1 MEKQVPQSKISLSL
15 QKKEIDY
22 AQLALA
28 KLKSIMDWS
37 PRDLF
42 EHLEGLG
49 YIGQDEARRRLCLIA
64 YRHVRRLKD
73 HYLRNIDL
81 EDLPSKSN
89 VLMLGP
95 TGSGKTY
102 LTQLLFGTI
111 LQLPVVTVDMT
122 GFVETGYVGR
132 QVPEIL
138 SGLLGAAQDNPSWA
152 KMGICVLDE
161 FDKLAGAGSPLR
173 FGGAGTTKDVSG
185 YGVQRSLLK
194 LIEGGTHEPTST
206 SAWEQQTPS
215 IDTDCVGFVAC
226 GAFSGLQNLIP
237 SNQHSSF
244 GFSSNNNTSKNHKS
258 EHNPVK
264 NDTIE
269 PFTQYGFL
277 PELIGRFSSIC
288 HLNPLGH
295 NELMAILKKNVLPK
309 YKQEFE
315 REGQTFDVPT
325 KVMNGIIDQAIERK
339 TGARGIALLLEEY
352 FEETAF
358 KSFGKKD
365 NNRNNDIDIPF

>member
-1 MEKQVPQSKISLSL
+1 MEKRAPQSKISPSL

-22 AQLALA
+22 ARLALE
-28 KLKSIMDWS
+28 KLKSIIDWS
-37 PRDLF
+37 PRELF

-49 YIGQDEARRRLCLIA
+49 YIGQDEARRRLCLMA

-73 HYLRNIDL
+73 HYLRSMDL
-81 EDLPSKSN
+81 EDLPPKSN

-111 LQLPVVTVDMT
+111 LQIPVVTVDMT

-138 SGLLGAAQDNPSWA
+138 SGLLSAAQDNPYWA

-185 YGVQRSLLK
+185 YGVQRGLLK
-194 LIEGGTHEPTST
+194 LIEGGTHEPTS
-206 SAWEQQTPS
+206 APPWEQQTPA
-215 IDTDCVGFVAC
+215 IETDCVGFVAC
-226 GAFSGLQNLIP
+226 GAFSGIQNLIP
-237 SNQHSSF
+237 SNQHSAF
-244 GFSSNNNTSKNHKS
+244 GFSSNTTSKNRKS

-264 NDTIE
+264 SATIE
-269 PFTQYGFL
+269 IFIQYGFM

-288 HLNPLGH
+288 HLNPLGY

-309 YKQEFE
+309 YRQEFE
-315 REGQTFDVPT
+315 REGQTLDVPT
-325 KVMNGIIDQAIERK
+325 KVMNGIIDQAIERE

-352 FEETAF
+352 FEKKAF
-358 KSFGKKD
+358 ESFGQ
-365 NNRNNDIDIPF
+365 NDKQKSEDSIPF